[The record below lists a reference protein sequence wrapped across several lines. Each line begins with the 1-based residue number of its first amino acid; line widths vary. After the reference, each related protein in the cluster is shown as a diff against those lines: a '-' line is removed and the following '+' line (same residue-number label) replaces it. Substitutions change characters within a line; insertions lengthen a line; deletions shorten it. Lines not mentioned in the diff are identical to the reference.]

1 MPRPLKAAP
10 GSQSLERGLDV
21 LEVVEAEGGDIG
33 VREIA
38 RRLELSPTIVQ
49 RMVTSLARRG
59 YVDRN
64 AETARYRLGYRAL
77 ALGASSEHGS
87 DYIGTARRELELLA
101 RGQSL
106 NGFISV
112 LHGGRAVYLLAVQA
126 EGPVAIK
133 VAPGSEMPLH
143 STAAG
148 KVLLAAQTDAEARKL
163 LGHGKL
169 AAITPHTITDAAV
182 VIASLAKVRKQG
194 FATVAEENI
203 RGVLSVGAPIRDRS
217 GKMLAALSVAFPKY
231 LDASLSAAGHVR
243 RPLSSK
249 LPQQRVSARR
259 WRQRKRSGRLG
270 RIPTGAKRSV
280 EATCSSRRET
290 HEEVL
295 DFFDRSRESSV
306 FAGDHFRAMTVVLVR
321 TSGCGPFDRCR
332 RRMQK
337 RSAWP
342 DCCRCG

>member
-1 MPRPLKAAP
+1 MARTLKAAP

-59 YVDRN
+59 YVDRD

-77 ALGASSEHGS
+77 ALGANSSGAGA
-87 DYIGTARRELELLA
+87 DYIGTARRELERLA
-101 RGQSL
+101 RGHSL
-106 NGFISV
+106 NGFVSV

-148 KVLLAAQTDAEARKL
+148 KVLLASLSDPEARKL

-169 AAITPHTITDAAV
+169 AAITPHTATDPAAV
-182 VIASLAKVRKQG
+182 IAGLARVRKQG

-203 RGVLSVGAPIRDRS
+203 RGVLSVGAPIRDRD
-217 GKMLAALSVAFPKY
+217 GKLLAALSVAFPKY
-231 LDASLSAAGHVR
+231 LDAGLTLQSVTPLVVTAAQRISRAVGH
-243 RPLSSK
+243 PL
-249 LPQQRVSARR
+249 PDREPAAR
-259 WRQRKRSGRLG
+259 S
-270 RIPTGAKRSV
+270 
-280 EATCSSRRET
+280 
-290 HEEVL
+290 
-295 DFFDRSRESSV
+295 
-306 FAGDHFRAMTVVLVR
+306 
-321 TSGCGPFDRCR
+321 
-332 RRMQK
+332 
-337 RSAWP
+337 
-342 DCCRCG
+342 

>member
-1 MPRPLKAAP
+1 MSRPLKAAP

-77 ALGASSEHGS
+77 ALGANSEHGS

-148 KVLLAAQTDAEARKL
+148 KVLLASQSDAEARKL
-163 LGHGKL
+163 LGQGKL
-169 AAITPHTITDAAV
+169 AA
-182 VIASLAKVRKQG
+182 
-194 FATVAEENI
+194 
-203 RGVLSVGAPIRDRS
+203 RGHDVVGAGPAVGAERPRPMAQPI
-217 GKMLAALSVAFPKY
+217 
-231 LDASLSAAGHVR
+231 
-243 RPLSSK
+243 
-249 LPQQRVSARR
+249 ARR
-259 WRQRKRSGRLG
+259 LAVLVDIAAPGERGHHALHDGR
-270 RIPTGAKRSV
+270 AKLEPARDLAHADLATFGFDDLEHV
-280 EATCSSRRET
+280 ETAFERLRSRRRFEGAR
-290 HEEVL
+290 H
-295 DFFDRSRESSV
+295 R
-306 FAGDHFRAMTVVLVR
+306 GRAT
-321 TSGCGPFDRCR
+321 
-332 RRMQK
+332 
-337 RSAWP
+337 
-342 DCCRCG
+342 